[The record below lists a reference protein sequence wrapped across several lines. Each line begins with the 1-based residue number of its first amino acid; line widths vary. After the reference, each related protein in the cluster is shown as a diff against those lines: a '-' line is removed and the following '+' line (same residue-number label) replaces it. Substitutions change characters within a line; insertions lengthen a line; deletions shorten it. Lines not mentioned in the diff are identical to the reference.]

1 MTNDSVG
8 VDLQILH
15 QAASGRPLRPEW
27 DCGRASIVVRKDTDL
42 LFRGCGAEIRDFDQV
57 FPLILGQ

>member
-1 MTNDSVG
+1 VG

-27 DCGRASIVVRKDTDL
+27 DWGRASIVVRKDGPSISGL
-42 LFRGCGAEIRDFDQV
+42 RC
-57 FPLILGQ
+57 